1 MKYTVT
7 IARVEYLYHDFEIDA
22 DTPEQAEKLAK
33 TAAQDVTDWNL
44 AESEVFVHEVRA
56 DNGQAVYTGR

>member
-22 DTPEQAEKLAK
+22 GTQEQAQELAK
-33 TAAQDVTDWNL
+33 IAAQDVTDWNL
-44 AESEVFVHEVRA
+44 AESEMFVHEVQT
-56 DNGQAVYTGR
+56 DNGHVVHTGR

>member
-33 TAAQDVTDWNL
+33 NAAQDVTDWNL
-44 AESEVFVHEVRA
+44 AESEVFVHEVRT